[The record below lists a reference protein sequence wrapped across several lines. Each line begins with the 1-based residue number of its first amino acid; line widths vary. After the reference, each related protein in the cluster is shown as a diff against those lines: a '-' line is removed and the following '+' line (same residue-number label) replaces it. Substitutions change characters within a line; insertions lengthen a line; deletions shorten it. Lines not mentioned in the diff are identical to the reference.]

1 LTFTTLVASK
11 KLPSLLHMAPSQ
23 ENKQDSE
30 PIAVVGY
37 AYRAPEVGRKQLWDF
52 LADAKSAFSH
62 VPPDRFEHDAYYDPN
77 SEKAGCMSS
86 KGGHFLPDDIYA
98 FDAPFFNMTA
108 DEATAMD
115 PQHRMLLECAFEAT
129 ESAGWPLT
137 QLAGSR

>member
-1 LTFTTLVASK
+1 
-11 KLPSLLHMAPSQ
+11 MAAPHDG
-23 ENKQDSE
+23 KHDCE

-37 AYRAPEVGRKQLWDF
+37 AYRAPCVGRKQLWEF
-52 LADAKSAFSH
+52 LAQAKSAFSS
-62 VPPDRFEHDAYYDPN
+62 VPPDRFQHDAFYHPD

-108 DEATAMD
+108 DEAMAMD
-115 PQHRMLLECAFEAT
+115 PQHRMLLECAFEAC
-129 ESAGWPLT
+129 ENAGWPLD